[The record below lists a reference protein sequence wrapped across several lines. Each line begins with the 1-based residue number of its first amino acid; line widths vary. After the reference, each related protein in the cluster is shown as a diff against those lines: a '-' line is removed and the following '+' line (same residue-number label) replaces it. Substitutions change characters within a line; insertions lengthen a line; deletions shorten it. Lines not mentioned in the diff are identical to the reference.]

1 MAEDV
6 PASELFGAVAHEV
19 GTLFGADLSG
29 MIRYEDDASVT
40 TVATWAAVG
49 EHPSVADRWTPEPG
63 DPASTIA
70 RTRQT
75 VRMDD
80 WPSIDGPIAAHIRGE
95 LGVRSTVASPIIVDG
110 RLWGAV
116 ALHSRGE
123 SLAADTDS
131 RLLNFTHLVATAIA
145 NSSARAEVARLVEEQ
160 TALRRVATLVARGA
174 SPTAV
179 FDAVAAEMAALLSA
193 DGITLCRYEEGGD
206 VTILAHF
213 GSASRHLPPGT
224 RVAHDSTSVTAT
236 VRRTG
241 QPARMDTYADTHG
254 QIGDVIEGLR
264 FRSGVGVPIVVD
276 GRLWGVT
283 VANWASPEP
292 PPPDTEMRMAQFGEL
307 LDTAFANADGRDQL
321 MASRARLLVASDD
334 ARRRVVRDLHDGAQ
348 QRLVHTVVTL
358 KLAQRALRAG
368 DGKAEALLA
377 EALAHAGQA
386 NQELRELAQG
396 ILPAALTRGGL
407 RAGVSML
414 VSRTD
419 VPVSVDV
426 PAARF
431 APEVE
436 ASAYFVIAEALT
448 NVVKHARA
456 TRADVRVAMIG
467 GTLLIEVRDDGVG
480 GAVLHGTGL
489 AGLEDRLA
497 ALGGRLQVESPV
509 GGGTLVGATL
519 PLDGSP

>member
-1 MAEDV
+1 M
-6 PASELFGAVAHEV
+6 
-19 GTLFGADLSG
+19 SG
-29 MIRYEDDASVT
+29 Y
-40 TVATWAAVG
+40 
-49 EHPSVADRWTPEPG
+49 
-63 DPASTIA
+63 
-70 RTRQT
+70 
-75 VRMDD
+75 
-80 WPSIDGPIAAHIRGE
+80 
-95 LGVRSTVASPIIVDG
+95 
-110 RLWGAV
+110 
-116 ALHSRGE
+116 
-123 SLAADTDS
+123 
-131 RLLNFTHLVATAIA
+131 
-145 NSSARAEVARLVEEQ
+145 
-160 TALRRVATLVARGA
+160 
-174 SPTAV
+174 
-179 FDAVAAEMAALLSA
+179 
-193 DGITLCRYEEGGD
+193 
-206 VTILAHF
+206 
-213 GSASRHLPPGT
+213 
-224 RVAHDSTSVTAT
+224 
-236 VRRTG
+236 
-241 QPARMDTYADTHG
+241 
-254 QIGDVIEGLR
+254 
-264 FRSGVGVPIVVD
+264 PIVVD

-426 PAARF
+426 LAARF

-467 GTLLIEVRDDGVG
+467 RTLLIEVRDDGVG

-497 ALGGRLQVESPV
+497 ALGGRLQIESPV